1 MSSGASCSRV
11 VRVSPRVVRGFRCV
25 HRSPRILPRR
35 RIRTPSKGRP
45 FTKLGDGLPLERW
58 ELTMLLLVG
67 HNPLH
72 GVMKLM
78 LYYELIE
85 LDNIKGPSVPA
96 RKIKQKRCR

>member
-1 MSSGASCSRV
+1 MSLGASCSRV

-35 RIRTPSKGRP
+35 RIRAPSRGRP
-45 FTKLGDGLPLERW
+45 FTKMGDSLPLERW

-78 LYYELIE
+78 LDHELIE
-85 LDNIKGPSVPA
+85 LDSIKGPSVPA
-96 RKIKQKRCR
+96 RKIEQETCR